1 MMGLDEEIRSRFLSE
16 TETIL
21 EAHMD
26 DLEGMFEFHEDGTT
40 ELLGRYRK
48 MGPENQI
55 LIRFIAERYKYEA
68 GITESHTLHARD
80 LYHLFPDKSDSTV
93 RGYMLTLRKE
103 GYTRQGDGGNEL
115 VVERLPEAI
124 ERIGNESLEE

>member
-1 MMGLDEEIRSRFLSE
+1 MGLDEEIRSRFLSD

-48 MGPENQI
+48 MSPESQI
-55 LIRFIAERYKYEA
+55 LLHFIAERYKFEA
-68 GITESHTLHARD
+68 GISESDALYAKD

-103 GYTRQGDGGNEL
+103 GYTRPGDDGNEL

-124 ERIGNESLEE
+124 ERIEDEVSKE